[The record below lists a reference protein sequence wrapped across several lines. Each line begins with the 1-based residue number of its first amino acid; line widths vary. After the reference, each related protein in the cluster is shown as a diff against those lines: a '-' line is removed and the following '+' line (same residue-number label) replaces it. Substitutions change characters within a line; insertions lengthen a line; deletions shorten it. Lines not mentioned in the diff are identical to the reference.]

1 MNLLDLKSKLE
12 KGKLLEGKVV
22 YIKEDNIISGI
33 DSVYK
38 NQEDKNIVLLK
49 SKEETVKV
57 DNLLGILNEIYATV
71 GDVEVFISENSTN
84 RSCTKNIE
92 SVEFAQY
99 ELVKMIFINI

>member
-1 MNLLDLKSKLE
+1 MNLLELKNKLE
-12 KGKLLEGKVV
+12 KGKELEGEVV

-38 NQEDKNIVLLK
+38 NQENKRVVLMK
-49 SKEETVKV
+49 SKDETIKV
-57 DNLLGILNEIYATV
+57 ETLLNILNEIYSSV
-71 GDVEVFISENSTN
+71 GDVDVYISDGNLS
-84 RSCTKNIE
+84 RSIEKEIE

>member
-1 MNLLDLKSKLE
+1 MNLLELKNKLE
-12 KGKLLEGKVV
+12 KGKELEGEVV

-38 NQEDKNIVLLK
+38 NQENKRVVLMK
-49 SKEETVKV
+49 SKDETIKV
-57 DNLLGILNEIYATV
+57 ETLLNILNEIYSSV
-71 GDVEVFISENSTN
+71 GDVDVYISDGKLS
-84 RSCTKNIE
+84 RSIEKEIE

>member
-1 MNLLDLKSKLE
+1 MNLLELKNKLE
-12 KGKLLEGKVV
+12 KGKELEGEVV

-38 NQEDKNIVLLK
+38 NQENKRVVLMK
-49 SKEETVKV
+49 SKEETIKV
-57 DNLLGILNEIYATV
+57 ETLLNILNEIYSSV
-71 GDVEVFISENSTN
+71 GDVDVYISDGKFS
-84 RSCTKNIE
+84 RSIEKEIE